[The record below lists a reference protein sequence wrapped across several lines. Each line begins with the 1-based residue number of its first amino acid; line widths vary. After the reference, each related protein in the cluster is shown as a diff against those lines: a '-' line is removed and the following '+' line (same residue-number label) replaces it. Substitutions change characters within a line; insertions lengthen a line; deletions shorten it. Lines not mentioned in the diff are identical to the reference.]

1 MKGPAFAAAVFLCLL
16 ATCVRAQTTS
26 PKTDYTEK
34 EYSAM
39 LYCVGLTDTAWTNA
53 EQKLQGV
60 SLEDAKKRYEG
71 KLDGNQKTLVLRIV
85 DRVYGD
91 SFKSSWDYAVSFF
104 SECGQNLANVP
115 PDRTGLAGYCM
126 QNSMIAM
133 TAQGYK
139 DAGLPA
145 EKVYGH
151 FAKLDNG
158 PGSTPRP
165 VIDWVYANSY
175 TRANAGVEEW
185 KACMAPLRAKEP
197 SPSK

>member
-1 MKGPAFAAAVFLCLL
+1 M
-16 ATCVRAQTTS
+16 
-26 PKTDYTEK
+26 
-34 EYSAM
+34 
-39 LYCVGLTDTAWTNA
+39 WA
-53 EQKLQGV
+53 EP
-60 SLEDAKKRYEG
+60 
-71 KLDGNQKTLVLRIV
+71 
-85 DRVYGD
+85 
-91 SFKSSWDYAVSFF
+91 
-104 SECGQNLANVP
+104 ANVP
-115 PDRTGLAGYCM
+115 PDRTGLAGYCK